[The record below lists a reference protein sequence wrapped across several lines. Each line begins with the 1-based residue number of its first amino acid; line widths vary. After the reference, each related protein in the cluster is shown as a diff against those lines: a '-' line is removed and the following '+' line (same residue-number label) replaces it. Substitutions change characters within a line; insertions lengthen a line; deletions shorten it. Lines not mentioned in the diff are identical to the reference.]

1 MMKQQPA
8 SLEEIGRSIYANKP
22 IFYTLL
28 IGGGIGLYLAYRH
41 FATGSTPAPV
51 VPSSMPASNT
61 PSGNTYANT
70 YTTVTT
76 TGAYEPVSPAPPS
89 TTTPAP
95 QPGPIVAPPAP
106 QGSLPPKPGGIISQH
121 GSLWTYG
128 NPPKPLVPLF
138 PPGTVFSGG
147 DQGRAWYQEP
157 GQNKQLLTANGYGKF
172 AS

>member
-28 IGGGIGLYLAYRH
+28 IVGGIALYLIYRH
-41 FATGSTPAPV
+41 FSASSTPAPAAPV
-51 VPSSMPASNT
+51 QPANT
-61 PSGNTYANT
+61 PSGNTYSNT
-70 YTTVTT
+70 TITT

-157 GQNKQLLTANGYGKF
+157 GQNKQLLTANGYGYF
-172 AS
+172 SS